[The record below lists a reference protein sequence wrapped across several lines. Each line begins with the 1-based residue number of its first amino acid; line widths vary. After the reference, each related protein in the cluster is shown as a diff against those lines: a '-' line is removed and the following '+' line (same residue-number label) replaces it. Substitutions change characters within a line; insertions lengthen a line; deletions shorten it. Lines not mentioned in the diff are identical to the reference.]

1 MLVSIASENEQIN
14 SQQDDIILQIK
25 NISKSFPGVLALND
39 VSIDIKKGEI
49 LAILGENGAGK
60 STLMKILSGLYQYD
74 QGKILIDKQWFQNDV
89 SNNNLSEIQFNEPL
103 DAIKLGIGQVYQ
115 HFQLV
120 GPFSVGENIT
130 LGKEFTKNKVKLG
143 PINFPLNPLIDEKE
157 TNLQIEELSKKFGLP
172 IDPSILVEDLP
183 IGLKQRTEI
192 LKQLYRQ
199 AELLILDEPTAV
211 LTPTEVDELFK
222 TMRSLKESGKSIIFI
237 SHKLKE
243 SLEIADRIVV
253 LRKGEV
259 VGETTPGTISEKE
272 LAEMLVGR
280 RLLSTLERK
289 DLEIGNAILS
299 VSNLHLSL
307 NQNEENEE
315 NEGFHKY
322 ILKDINF
329 KIHQNQIVGVVG
341 VQGNGQSELLDCL
354 VGMKKPTSGN
364 IKLNLNE
371 EVDLIDFSTL
381 DILTSSVAYI
391 PEDRN
396 IQGLI
401 LDFNLSENSWL
412 AFHGYSAL
420 TKINYIETNQN
431 FFQKLLLPLKKMKTI
446 AINIVKNYEVKTPSI
461 FSSMRNLSGGNQQK
475 VLIGREFAKNPDLI
489 IAAEPTRGVDIG
501 VMEKVHLELIQ
512 KRDNGSGILLV
523 SSDLD
528 EIFKLS
534 DYILIMYEGQIVGQG
549 KLSDM
554 NLDHISQL
562 MTFGQKISEETP

>member
-1 MLVSIASENEQIN
+1 MLVSIASENEQID
-14 SQQDDIILQIK
+14 SQHDDIILQIK

-74 QGKILIDKQWFQNDV
+74 KGKILIDKHWFQNEV

-143 PINFPLNPLIDEKE
+143 PINIPLNPLIDEKE

-192 LKQLYRQ
+192 LKQLYRE

-259 VGETTPGTISEKE
+259 VGETFPGSISEKE

-280 RLLSTLERK
+280 RLLSTLER
-289 DLEIGNAILS
+289 ENIPIGKPILS
-299 VSNLHLSL
+299 VSNLNLL
-307 NQNEENEE
+307 LNEEEDNEDL
-315 NEGFHKY
+315 HKN
-322 ILKDINF
+322 ILKDVNF
-329 KIHQNQIVGVVG
+329 KIHQNQIVGVIG

-354 VGMKKPTSGN
+354 VGMKKPTSGE
-364 IKLNLNE
+364 IKLSIEE
-371 EVDLIDFSTL
+371 EVNLTNFSTL

-401 LDFNLSENSWL
+401 LDLNLSENSWL
-412 AFHGYSAL
+412 AFHGFNKL
-420 TKINYIETNQN
+420 TKISSIQQDQN
-431 FFQKLLLPLKKMKTI
+431 IFQKLLLPLKKMKKI
-446 AINIVKNYEVKTPSI
+446 AMNIVNNYEVKTPSI
-461 FSSMRNLSGGNQQK
+461 YSSMRNLSGGNQQK

-512 KRDNGSGILLV
+512 QRDNGSGVLLV

-549 KLSDM
+549 NLSDM
-554 NLDHISQL
+554 DLDQISQL
-562 MTFGQKISEETP
+562 MTFGKQIMEDNK

>member
-1 MLVSIASENEQIN
+1 VSISSENEQIE
-14 SQQDDIILQIK
+14 SQHDDIILQIK

-74 QGKILIDKQWFQNDV
+74 KGKILIDKHWFQNDV

-130 LGKEFTKNKVKLG
+130 LGKEFTKNTVKLG
-143 PINFPLNPLIDEKE
+143 PVKFPLNPLIDEKE
-157 TNLQIEELSKKFGLP
+157 TNLQIEKLSKKFGLP

-192 LKQLYRQ
+192 LKQLYRE

-243 SLEIADRIVV
+243 SLEIADRIIV

-259 VGETTPGTISEKE
+259 VGETFPGSISEKE

-280 RLLSTLERK
+280 RLLSTLER
-289 DLEIGNAILS
+289 ENIPIGKPILS
-299 VSNLHLSL
+299 VSNLNLL
-307 NQNEENEE
+307 LNEEEDNEDL
-315 NEGFHKY
+315 HKN
-322 ILKDINF
+322 ILKDVNF
-329 KIHQNQIVGVVG
+329 KIHQNQIVGVIG

-354 VGMKKPTSGN
+354 VGMKKPTSGE
-364 IKLNLNE
+364 IKLSIEE
-371 EVDLIDFSTL
+371 EVNLINFSTL

-401 LDFNLSENSWL
+401 LDLNLSENSWL
-412 AFHGYSAL
+412 AFHGFNKL
-420 TKINYIETNQN
+420 TKISSIQQDQN
-431 FFQKLLLPLKKMKTI
+431 IFQKLLLPLKKMKKI
-446 AINIVKNYEVKTPSI
+446 AMNIVNNYEVKTPSI
-461 FSSMRNLSGGNQQK
+461 YSSMRNLSGGNQQK

-512 KRDNGSGILLV
+512 QRDNGSGVLLV

-549 KLSDM
+549 NLSDM
-554 NLDHISQL
+554 DLDQISQL
-562 MTFGQKISEETP
+562 MTFGKQIMEDNK

>member
-1 MLVSIASENEQIN
+1 MLVSIASENEQID
-14 SQQDDIILQIK
+14 SQYDDIILQIK

-74 QGKILIDKQWFQNDV
+74 KGKILIDKHWFQNDV

-143 PINFPLNPLIDEKE
+143 PINIPLNPLIDEKE

-192 LKQLYRQ
+192 LKQLYRE

-259 VGETTPGTISEKE
+259 VGETFPGSISEKE

-280 RLLSTLERK
+280 RLLSTLER
-289 DLEIGNAILS
+289 ENIPIGKPILS
-299 VSNLHLSL
+299 VSNLNLL
-307 NQNEENEE
+307 LNEEEDNEDL
-315 NEGFHKY
+315 HKN
-322 ILKDINF
+322 ILKDVNF
-329 KIHQNQIVGVVG
+329 KIHQNQIVGVIG

-354 VGMKKPTSGN
+354 VGMKKPTSGE
-364 IKLNLNE
+364 IKLSIEE
-371 EVDLIDFSTL
+371 EVNLINFSTL

-401 LDFNLSENSWL
+401 LDLNLSENSWL
-412 AFHGYSAL
+412 AFHGFNKL
-420 TKINYIETNQN
+420 TKISSIQQDQN
-431 FFQKLLLPLKKMKTI
+431 IFQKLLLPLKKMKKI
-446 AINIVKNYEVKTPSI
+446 AMNIVNNYEVKTPSI
-461 FSSMRNLSGGNQQK
+461 YSSMRNLSGGNQQK

-512 KRDNGSGILLV
+512 QRDNGSGVLLV

-549 KLSDM
+549 NLSDM
-554 NLDHISQL
+554 DLDQISQL
-562 MTFGQKISEETP
+562 MTFGKQIMEDNK

>member
-1 MLVSIASENEQIN
+1 MLVSIASENEQID
-14 SQQDDIILQIK
+14 SQHDDIILQIK

-74 QGKILIDKQWFQNDV
+74 KGKILIDKHWFQNDV
-89 SNNNLSEIQFNEPL
+89 SNNKLSEIQFNEPL

-143 PINFPLNPLIDEKE
+143 PINIPLNPLIDEKE
-157 TNLQIEELSKKFGLP
+157 TNLQIEKLSKKFGLP

-192 LKQLYRQ
+192 LKQLYRE

-259 VGETTPGTISEKE
+259 VGETFPGSISEKE

-280 RLLSTLERK
+280 RLLSTLER
-289 DLEIGNAILS
+289 ENIPIGKPILS
-299 VSNLHLSL
+299 VSNLNLL
-307 NQNEENEE
+307 LNEEEDNEDL
-315 NEGFHKY
+315 HKN
-322 ILKDINF
+322 ILKDVNF
-329 KIHQNQIVGVVG
+329 KIHQNQIVGVIG

-354 VGMKKPTSGN
+354 VGMKKPTSGE
-364 IKLNLNE
+364 IKLSIEE
-371 EVDLIDFSTL
+371 EVNLINFSTL

-401 LDFNLSENSWL
+401 LDLNLSENSWL
-412 AFHGYSAL
+412 AFHGFNKL
-420 TKINYIETNQN
+420 TKISSIQQDQN
-431 FFQKLLLPLKKMKTI
+431 IFQKLLLPLKKMKKI
-446 AINIVKNYEVKTPSI
+446 AMNIVNNYEVKTPSI
-461 FSSMRNLSGGNQQK
+461 YSSMRNLSGGNQQK

-512 KRDNGSGILLV
+512 QRDNGSGVLLV

-549 KLSDM
+549 NLSDM
-554 NLDHISQL
+554 DLDQISQL
-562 MTFGQKISEETP
+562 MTFGKQIMEDNK

>member
-1 MLVSIASENEQIN
+1 MLVSIASENEQID
-14 SQQDDIILQIK
+14 SQHDDIILQIK
-25 NISKSFPGVLALND
+25 NISKSFAGVLALND

-74 QGKILIDKQWFQNDV
+74 KGKILIDKHWFQNDV

-143 PINFPLNPLIDEKE
+143 PINIPLNPLIDEKE

-192 LKQLYRQ
+192 LKQLYRE

-259 VGETTPGTISEKE
+259 VGETFPGSISEKE

-280 RLLSTLERK
+280 RLLSTLER
-289 DLEIGNAILS
+289 ENIPIGKPILS
-299 VSNLHLSL
+299 VSNLNLL
-307 NQNEENEE
+307 LNEEEDNEDL
-315 NEGFHKY
+315 HKN
-322 ILKDINF
+322 ILKDVNF
-329 KIHQNQIVGVVG
+329 KIHQNQIVGVIG

-354 VGMKKPTSGN
+354 VGMKKPTSGE
-364 IKLNLNE
+364 IKLSIEE
-371 EVDLIDFSTL
+371 EVNLINFSTL

-401 LDFNLSENSWL
+401 LDLNLSENSWL
-412 AFHGYSAL
+412 AFHGFNKL
-420 TKINYIETNQN
+420 TKISSIQQDQN
-431 FFQKLLLPLKKMKTI
+431 IFQKLLLPLKKMKKI
-446 AINIVKNYEVKTPSI
+446 AMNIVNNYEVKTPSI
-461 FSSMRNLSGGNQQK
+461 YSSMRNLSGGNQQK

-512 KRDNGSGILLV
+512 QRDNGSGVLLV

-549 KLSDM
+549 NLSDM
-554 NLDHISQL
+554 DLDQISQL
-562 MTFGQKISEETP
+562 MTFGKQIMEDNK

>member
-1 MLVSIASENEQIN
+1 MLVSIASENEQID
-14 SQQDDIILQIK
+14 SQHDDIILQIK

-74 QGKILIDKQWFQNDV
+74 KGKILIDKHWFQNEV

-143 PINFPLNPLIDEKE
+143 PINIPLNPLIDEKE

-192 LKQLYRQ
+192 LKQLYRE

-259 VGETTPGTISEKE
+259 VGETFPGSISEKE

-280 RLLSTLERK
+280 RLLSTLER
-289 DLEIGNAILS
+289 ENIPIGKPILS
-299 VSNLHLSL
+299 VSNLNLL
-307 NQNEENEE
+307 LNEEEDNEDL
-315 NEGFHKY
+315 HKN
-322 ILKDINF
+322 ILKDVNF
-329 KIHQNQIVGVVG
+329 KIHQNQIVGVIG

-354 VGMKKPTSGN
+354 VGMKKPTSGE
-364 IKLNLNE
+364 IKLSIEE
-371 EVDLIDFSTL
+371 EVNLINFSTL

-401 LDFNLSENSWL
+401 LDLNLSENSWL
-412 AFHGYSAL
+412 AFHGFNKL
-420 TKINYIETNQN
+420 TKISSIQQDQN
-431 FFQKLLLPLKKMKTI
+431 IFQKLLLPLKKMKKI
-446 AINIVKNYEVKTPSI
+446 AMNIVNNYEVKTPSI
-461 FSSMRNLSGGNQQK
+461 YSSMRNLSGGNQQK

-512 KRDNGSGILLV
+512 QRDNGSGVLLV

-549 KLSDM
+549 NLSDM
-554 NLDHISQL
+554 DLDQISQL
-562 MTFGQKISEETP
+562 MTFGKQIMEDNK

>member
-1 MLVSIASENEQIN
+1 MLVSIASENEQIDL
-14 SQQDDIILQIK
+14 QYDDIILQIK

-60 STLMKILSGLYQYD
+60 STLMKILSGLYRYD
-74 QGKILIDKQWFQNDV
+74 KGKILIDKHWFQNDV

-192 LKQLYRQ
+192 LKQLYRE

-259 VGETTPGTISEKE
+259 VGETFPGSISEKE

-280 RLLSTLERK
+280 RLLSTLER
-289 DLEIGNAILS
+289 ENIPIGKPILS
-299 VSNLHLSL
+299 VSNLNLL
-307 NQNEENEE
+307 LNEEEDNEDL
-315 NEGFHKY
+315 HKN
-322 ILKDINF
+322 ILKDVNF
-329 KIHQNQIVGVVG
+329 KIHQNQIVGVIG

-354 VGMKKPTSGN
+354 VGMKKPTSGE
-364 IKLNLNE
+364 IKLSIEE
-371 EVDLIDFSTL
+371 EVNLTNFSTL

-401 LDFNLSENSWL
+401 LDLNLSENSWL
-412 AFHGYSAL
+412 AFHGFNKL
-420 TKINYIETNQN
+420 TKISSIQQDQN
-431 FFQKLLLPLKKMKTI
+431 IFQKLLLPLKKMKKI
-446 AINIVKNYEVKTPSI
+446 AMNIVNNYEVKTPSI
-461 FSSMRNLSGGNQQK
+461 YSSMRNLSGGNQQK

-512 KRDNGSGILLV
+512 QRDNGSGVLLV

-549 KLSDM
+549 NLSDM
-554 NLDHISQL
+554 DLDQISQL
-562 MTFGQKISEETP
+562 MTFGKQIMEDNK